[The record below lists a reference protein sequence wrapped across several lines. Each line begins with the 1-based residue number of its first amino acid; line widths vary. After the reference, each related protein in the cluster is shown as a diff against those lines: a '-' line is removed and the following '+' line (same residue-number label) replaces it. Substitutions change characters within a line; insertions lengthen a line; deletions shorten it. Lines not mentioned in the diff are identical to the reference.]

1 MKEPTKANIIFQQ
14 LGGNKFVAMTG
25 AKYFIFGENKLQF
38 SIGRNA
44 SRTNRV
50 VIVLDP
56 DDTYTIKFIKY
67 TPYSFKIRKDGS
79 FKETPESEQ
88 TIEEYSGVY
97 ADLLQNVFTQVTG
110 LYTRL

>member
-14 LGGNKFVAMTG
+14 LGGNKFVVMTG
-25 AKYFIFGENKLQF
+25 AKHFVARENRLRF
-38 SIGRNA
+38 SIGKNA

-50 VIVLDP
+50 VIILDP

-88 TIEEYSGVY
+88 IIEEYSGVY
-97 ADLLQNVFTQVTG
+97 ADILQNVFTQVTG
-110 LYTRL
+110 LYTKL